1 MSAAPLKTRFAPSP
15 TGLLHLG
22 NARTALFNY
31 LLACR
36 GAGSFLLR
44 VEDTDVARGH
54 ERYVEALQED
64 LRWLGL
70 SWEEGVKVGGANGP
84 YLQSERGAVYERYFR
99 ALEAARL
106 AYRCFCSARELD
118 LERKAQLAAGQPP
131 RYSGRCYQLSAAE
144 ANARLAA
151 GTAATWRFHVQPG
164 MSVEFEDKVR
174 GLQRF
179 STDDIGDFVIRR
191 STGAP
196 AFFFSNAVDDALME
210 VTLVLRGED
219 HLSNTPRQIL
229 ILHALELPVPEYAHI
244 ALVVAADGAPLS
256 KRTGSRTLRELR
268 EAGFLPIAIAN
279 YLARLGH
286 SYEQGALLD
295 LVALAAGFH
304 LHRVSRSPARFD
316 EAQLL
321 HWQQEAVRAI
331 PEAQLWQWMG
341 KPVHDLVPAARRHE
355 FIEAVRPNVVYP
367 LDALRWAQIIFSDEG
382 FQLEDA
388 ARDIVVDVGAKGFFD
403 RFLDLY
409 ERFGDRPGMLVGRDP
424 PWSPPA
430 GVKRAATFVWLR
442 AALTGRRH
450 GPELARLLALM
461 PAERVRRRIGA
472 AKELSRKGS

>member
-1 MSAAPLKTRFAPSP
+1 MSARPLKTRFAPSP

-31 LLACR
+31 LLARQGR
-36 GAGSFLLR
+36 GAFLLR

-54 ERYVEALQED
+54 ERYIEALQED
-64 LRWLGL
+64 LHWLGL
-70 SWEEGVKVGGANGP
+70 SWEEGVAVGGANGP
-84 YLQSERGAVYERYFR
+84 YLQSERGAIYEKHFR
-99 ALEAARL
+99 TLEAARL

-131 RYSGRCYQLSAAE
+131 RYSGRCYRLPAAE
-144 ANARLAA
+144 VSARLGA
-151 GTAATWRFHVQPG
+151 GTPATWRFHVPSG
-164 MSVEFEDKVR
+164 ASVEFEDNVR

-179 STDDIGDFVIRR
+179 ATDDIGDFVIRR

-196 AFFFSNAVDDALME
+196 AFFFSNAVDDALMR
-210 VTLVLRGED
+210 VTLVVRGED

-229 ILHALELPVPEYAHI
+229 ILRALELPVPEYAHI

-256 KRTGSRTLRELR
+256 KRAGSRTLRELR

-286 SYEQGALLD
+286 SYEQSALLD
-295 LVALAAGFH
+295 LETLAAGFD

-316 EAQLL
+316 EHQLL
-321 HWQQEAVRAI
+321 HWQQEAVRAT

-341 KPVHDLVPAARRHE
+341 KPVHDLVPAARRHD
-355 FIEAVRPNVVYP
+355 FMEAVRPNVVFP
-367 LDALRWAQIIFSDEG
+367 IDALAWAQVIFSDEG
-382 FQLEDA
+382 FELEDA
-388 ARDIVVDVGAKGFFD
+388 ARDIVIEVGAKGFFD

-409 ERFGDRPGMLVGRDP
+409 DQGVPPGKLVGRDP
-424 PWSPPA
+424 PWSPPP
-430 GVKRAATFVWLR
+430 GVKRATPFVWLR

-461 PAERVRRRIGA
+461 PAERVRRRIEA
-472 AKELSRKGS
+472 ARELSRKGS